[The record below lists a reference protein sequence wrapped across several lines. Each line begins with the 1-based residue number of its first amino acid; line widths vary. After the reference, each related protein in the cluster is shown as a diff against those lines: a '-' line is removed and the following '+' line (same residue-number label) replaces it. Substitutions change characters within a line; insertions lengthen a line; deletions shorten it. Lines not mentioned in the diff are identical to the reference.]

1 MGPQSPQGDE
11 HEPRPQPVE
20 SMWLAPVQELGPDAI
35 AFAEGL
41 RRALEL
47 EALIA
52 ASPLVGIVPVARAV
66 SIEGVVV
73 EMLAL
78 ELRAAGVRAWLR
90 FASADPPRA
99 AVGHPVAAAHDA
111 EGTAYETMTQL
122 RARFG
127 SRGDAEVLVM
137 PGPPAAVSA
146 LTVSVTRFVV
156 PPGPPPP
163 APQPPVEALEGPW
176 EFVIELGR

>member
-11 HEPRPQPVE
+11 HEAHFRPGESGLWLTPV
-20 SMWLAPVQELGPDAI
+20 SELGPDAV
-35 AFAEGL
+35 AFVSGL

-52 ASPLVGIVPVARAV
+52 ASPLVRVVPVARAV

-78 ELRAAGVRAWLR
+78 ELRAAGFRAWFR

-99 AVGHPVAAAHDA
+99 PVGHPVAATHDA
-111 EGTAYETMTQL
+111 EGTAYETATQL

-137 PGPPAAVSA
+137 PGPRAAVSA

-156 PPGPPPP
+156 PPSSPPP

-176 EFVIELGR
+176 E